1 MTRYRYSTRG
11 ANYLRS
17 LNHINRNRR
26 QLTPYEKGL
35 YFEALEMIE
44 RGEMTLEAACEY
56 VKSQLGKEVR

>member
-1 MTRYRYSTRG
+1 MAYRRNSAG

-17 LNHINRNRR
+17 LNHIVNSRR

-44 RGEMTLEAACEY
+44 RGEMTSEAACEY
-56 VKSQLGKEVR
+56 VKSQLGKAVR